1 MDRSLGEGK
10 VDVCEVEVYRT
21 VEREGFGEEFGRM
34 ITGLGRVSTGGQR
47 RKVVVVVV
55 FSPQGSE
62 SMLFELGYITGKG
75 EVTEKAKRRWEQSE
89 QRSEQSEQSEPSK
102 QKEQSQGK
110 ERGEQQPERSN
121 SPSEENEPIYVI
133 VTIGPTTRDYLAE
146 RFGFE
151 VDVCAAKPSPE
162 GVGDGVDGFLREK
175 GLI

>member
-1 MDRSLGEGK
+1 MDLSLGEGK
-10 VDVCEVEVYRT
+10 VDVDEVEVYRT

-34 ITGLGRVSTGGQR
+34 ITGLRRVSMGAQQGR
-47 RKVVVVVV
+47 IVVVVV

-62 SMLFELGYITGKG
+62 SMLFELGYISSSG
-75 EVTEKAKRRWEQSE
+75 ELTEKAKRRWEW
-89 QRSEQSEQSEPSK
+89 SEPSK

-110 ERGEQQPERSN
+110 EREEQPEGRN

-133 VTIGPTTRDYLAE
+133 VTIGPTTRDYLVE

-162 GVGDGVDGFLREK
+162 GVADGVDGFLREK